1 MKALRL
7 AALAAVL
14 GVLSGCATV
23 PPGAAASTVPGAA
36 TAPTSPADPWEAWNR
51 KVYAFNDAL
60 DAAVVKPLATAYRD
74 VVPQLVRTGVS
85 NFFGNVSDVWS
96 AANHVLQGKLASG
109 LEMGF
114 RVLTNSVMGFAGVL
128 DPATEFGMQ
137 RRSEDF
143 GQTLGVWGFGTGP
156 FVMLPLLGPSTVR
169 DGVALIADR
178 QLSAS
183 ELAHGWASAA
193 GVTTL
198 EVVNLRANLLS
209 ASGLLDQ
216 AALDRY
222 SFLRDAYLQ
231 RRLDAVYDGAAPM
244 VDEFADEP
252 EKSAAQPVAQPVTQP
267 ITQPAAKPAAQPSAP
282 GASTSTGA
290 PAPQAPAQRAP
301 DGPTPK

>member
-1 MKALRL
+1 MAI
-7 AALAAVL
+7 AAAAWV
-14 GVLSGCATV
+14 VLSGCATV
-23 PPGAAASTVPGAA
+23 PPGAAAASAQGTA
-36 TAPTSPADPWEAWNR
+36 TAPANPTDPWEAWNR

-60 DAAVVKPLATAYRD
+60 DAAVVKPVATAYRD
-74 VVPQLVRTGVS
+74 IVPQLVRTGVT

-96 AANHVLQGKLASG
+96 AANHLLQGKVGSG

-114 RVLTNSVMGFAGVL
+114 RVLTNTVMGFAGVL

-143 GQTLGVWGFGTGP
+143 GQTLGVWGVGTGP
-156 FVMLPLLGPSTVR
+156 FVMLPLLGPSTAR

-183 ELAHGWASAA
+183 ELANGWASAA
-193 GVTTL
+193 AVTTL

-244 VDEFADEP
+244 VDDFADEP
-252 EKSAAQPVAQPVTQP
+252 AKSAAQP
-267 ITQPAAKPAAQPSAP
+267 AAKPPAKSPATGASAP
-282 GASTSTGA
+282 TGA
-290 PAPQAPAQRAP
+290 PAPQAPAQRMPAGPAP
-301 DGPTPK
+301 K